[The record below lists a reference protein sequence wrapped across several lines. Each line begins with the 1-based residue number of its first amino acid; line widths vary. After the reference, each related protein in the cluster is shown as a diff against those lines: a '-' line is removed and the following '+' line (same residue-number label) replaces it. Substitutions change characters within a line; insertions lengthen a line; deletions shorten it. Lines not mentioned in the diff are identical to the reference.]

1 MGYLFEN
8 MEKIDVQAER
18 RNTKEALK
26 ALEKQKAEVAKRDED
41 IKKTNNELNM
51 VYSILIQKYKEQGM
65 ECEQVSL
72 LLQQECNLGKAKAE
86 ELVNQFFDC

>member
-1 MGYLFEN
+1 
-8 MEKIDVQAER
+8 
-18 RNTKEALK
+18 
-26 ALEKQKAEVAKRDED
+26 
-41 IKKTNNELNM
+41 M